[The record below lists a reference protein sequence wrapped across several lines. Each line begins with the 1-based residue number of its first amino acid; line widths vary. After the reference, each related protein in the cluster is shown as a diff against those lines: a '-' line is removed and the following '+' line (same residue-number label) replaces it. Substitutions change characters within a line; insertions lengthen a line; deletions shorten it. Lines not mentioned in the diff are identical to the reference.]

1 MVSLRPTD
9 NKRQWSAY
17 IRAAVTRDINLMPID
32 RIALKNFRCF
42 RKAQSARLAPLTLLV
57 GENNTGK
64 TSFLAMLRA
73 LWDVAYSERLPDFK
87 EDPYDLGS
95 FDEIA
100 HYRGGR
106 GGRADTFGAGFSFTS
121 KGTRENISYQFTVT
135 FKQKGTVPLPVYIR
149 LARPD
154 QEIWLENS
162 EEDEIWQ
169 LRFGTSK
176 GAWQG
181 QMPLGFDADRNR
193 LPTYILFK
201 SLQSATEDHES
212 KHELTPLQGSAPPM
226 AEDWQQIEEL
236 ILRFGLGGL
245 FYRQQRP
252 YAGAPVRS
260 KPQRTY
266 DPARPTRDP
275 EGDYIPMYLATVQNR
290 ENWET
295 VKDGLEQFGKTS
307 GLFNE
312 ISVKQL
318 GGKASGPFQVQL
330 RKSGRKAKGPTRN
343 LIDMGYGIS
352 QILPVITEMLRG
364 DGPSMFLLQQPE
376 VYLHPRAQAALGS
389 LFGKIARPDQQ
400 LVIET
405 HSDHLIDRV
414 RMDVRD
420 GTTPLTPEDV
430 SILFFEYN
438 DLDVYI
444 HSLELDQEGNVLNAP
459 PSYRQFFMEETRKSL
474 GL

>member
-1 MVSLRPTD
+1 
-9 NKRQWSAY
+9 
-17 IRAAVTRDINLMPID
+17 MPID

-73 LWDVAYSERLPDFK
+73 LWDVAYSERVPDFK

-106 GGRADTFGAGFSFTS
+106 GGRADTFGAGFNFTS
-121 KGTRENISYQFTVT
+121 KGARENVSYQFTVT
-135 FKQKGTVPLPVYIR
+135 FKQKGNVPLPVYIR
-149 LARPD
+149 LACPD
-154 QEIWLENS
+154 QEIWLENF

-181 QMPLGFDADRNR
+181 EMPRGFDLDRNSP
-193 LPTYILFK
+193 PTSLFFMI
-201 SLQSATEDHES
+201 LQSQMEDQEIMN
-212 KHELTPLQGSAPPM
+212 ELTPLDGSVQST
-226 AEDWQQIEEL
+226 AEDWKQIQDL
-236 ILRFGLGGL
+236 IFRFGLFGLGGL
-245 FYRQQRP
+245 FHREQRP
-252 YAGAPVRS
+252 YAGAPVRA

-295 VKDGLEQFGKTS
+295 VKDGLEQFGQTS

-318 GGKASGPFQVQL
+318 GGKTSGPFQVQL

-343 LIDMGYGIS
+343 LIDMGYGVS
-352 QILPVITEMLRG
+352 QVLPVITEMLRG

-400 LVIET
+400 LVVET
-405 HSDHLIDRV
+405 HSAHLIDRV

-420 GTTPLTPEDV
+420 GTTPLMPEDV

-459 PSYRQFFMEETRKSL
+459 LSYRQFFMEETRKSL

>member
-1 MVSLRPTD
+1 
-9 NKRQWSAY
+9 
-17 IRAAVTRDINLMPID
+17 MPID

-73 LWDVAYSERLPDFK
+73 LWDVAYSERVPDFK

-106 GGRADTFGAGFSFTS
+106 GGRADTFGAGFNFTS
-121 KGTRENISYQFTVT
+121 KGARENVSYQFTVT
-135 FKQKGTVPLPVYIR
+135 FKQKGNVPLPVYIR
-149 LARPD
+149 LACPD
-154 QEIWLENS
+154 QEIWLENF

-181 QMPLGFDADRNR
+181 EMPRGFDLDRNSP
-193 LPTYILFK
+193 PTSLFFMI
-201 SLQSATEDHES
+201 LQSQMEDQEIMN
-212 KHELTPLQGSAPPM
+212 ELTPLDGSVQST
-226 AEDWQQIEEL
+226 AEDWKQIQDL
-236 ILRFGLGGL
+236 IFRFGLFGLGGL
-245 FYRQQRP
+245 FHREQRP
-252 YAGAPVRS
+252 YAGAPVRA

-295 VKDGLEQFGKTS
+295 VKDGLEQFGQTS

-318 GGKASGPFQVQL
+318 GGKTSGPFQVQL

-343 LIDMGYGIS
+343 LIDMGYGVS
-352 QILPVITEMLRG
+352 QVLPVITEMLRG

-400 LVIET
+400 LVVET
-405 HSDHLIDRV
+405 HSAHLVDRV

-420 GTTPLTPEDV
+420 GTTPLMPEDV

-459 PSYRQFFMEETRKSL
+459 LSYRQFFMEETRKSL

>member
-1 MVSLRPTD
+1 
-9 NKRQWSAY
+9 
-17 IRAAVTRDINLMPID
+17 MPID

-57 GENNTGK
+57 GENNSGK

-73 LWDVAYSERLPDFK
+73 LWDVAYSERVPDFK

-106 GGRADTFGAGFSFTS
+106 GGRADTFGAGFNFTS
-121 KGTRENISYQFTVT
+121 KGARENVSYQFTVT
-135 FKQKGTVPLPVYIR
+135 FKQKGNVPLPVYIR
-149 LARPD
+149 LACPD
-154 QEIWLENS
+154 QEIWLENF

-181 QMPLGFDADRNR
+181 EMPRGFDLDRNSP
-193 LPTYILFK
+193 PTSLFFMI
-201 SLQSATEDHES
+201 LQSQMEDQEIMN
-212 KHELTPLQGSAPPM
+212 ELTPLDGSVQST
-226 AEDWQQIEEL
+226 AEDWKQIQDL
-236 ILRFGLGGL
+236 IFRFGLFGLGGL
-245 FYRQQRP
+245 FHREQRP
-252 YAGAPVRS
+252 YAGAPVRA

-295 VKDGLEQFGKTS
+295 VKDGLEQFGQTS

-318 GGKASGPFQVQL
+318 GGKTSGPFQVQL

-343 LIDMGYGIS
+343 LIDMGYGVS
-352 QILPVITEMLRG
+352 QVLPVITEMLRG

-405 HSDHLIDRV
+405 HSGHLIDRV

-444 HSLELDQEGNVLNAP
+444 HSLELDQEGNILNAP
-459 PSYRQFFMEETRKSL
+459 TSYRQFFMEETRKSL

>member
-1 MVSLRPTD
+1 
-9 NKRQWSAY
+9 
-17 IRAAVTRDINLMPID
+17 MPID

-57 GENNTGK
+57 GENNSGK

-73 LWDVAYSERLPDFK
+73 LWDVAYSERVPDFK

-106 GGRADTFGAGFSFTS
+106 GGRADTFGAGFNFTS
-121 KGTRENISYQFTVT
+121 KGARENVSYQFTVT
-135 FKQKGTVPLPVYIR
+135 FKQKGNVPLPVYIR
-149 LARPD
+149 LACPD
-154 QEIWLENS
+154 QEIWLENF

-181 QMPLGFDADRNR
+181 EMPRGFDLDRNSP
-193 LPTYILFK
+193 PTSLFFMI
-201 SLQSATEDHES
+201 LQSQMEDQEIMN
-212 KHELTPLQGSAPPM
+212 ELTPLDGSVQST
-226 AEDWQQIEEL
+226 AEDWKQIQDL
-236 ILRFGLGGL
+236 IFRFGLFGLGGL
-245 FYRQQRP
+245 FHREQRP
-252 YAGAPVRS
+252 YAGAPVRA

-295 VKDGLEQFGKTS
+295 VKDGLEQFGQTS

-343 LIDMGYGIS
+343 LIDMGYGVS
-352 QILPVITEMLRG
+352 QVLPVITEMLRG

-405 HSDHLIDRV
+405 HSGHLIDRV

-444 HSLELDQEGNVLNAP
+444 HSLELDQEGNILNAP
-459 PSYRQFFMEETRKSL
+459 TSYRQFFMEETRKSL

>member
-1 MVSLRPTD
+1 
-9 NKRQWSAY
+9 
-17 IRAAVTRDINLMPID
+17 MPID

-73 LWDVAYSERLPDFK
+73 LWDVAYSERVPDFK

-106 GGRADTFGAGFSFTS
+106 GGRADTFGAGFNFTS
-121 KGTRENISYQFTVT
+121 KGARENVSYQFTVT
-135 FKQKGTVPLPVYIR
+135 FKQKGNVPLPVYIR
-149 LARPD
+149 LACPD
-154 QEIWLENS
+154 QEIWLENF

-181 QMPLGFDADRNR
+181 EMPRGFDLDRNSP
-193 LPTYILFK
+193 PTSLFFMI
-201 SLQSATEDHES
+201 LQSQMEDQEIMNA
-212 KHELTPLQGSAPPM
+212 LTPLDGSVQST
-226 AEDWQQIEEL
+226 AEDWKQIQDL
-236 ILRFGLGGL
+236 IFRFGLFGLGGL
-245 FYRQQRP
+245 FHREQRP
-252 YAGAPVRS
+252 YAGAPVRA

-295 VKDGLEQFGKTS
+295 VKDGLEQFGQTS

-318 GGKASGPFQVQL
+318 GGKVSGPFQVQL

-343 LIDMGYGIS
+343 LIDMGYGVS
-352 QILPVITEMLRG
+352 QVLPVITEMLRG

-405 HSDHLIDRV
+405 HSAHLIDRV

-459 PSYRQFFMEETRKSL
+459 TSYRQFFMEETRKSL

>member
-1 MVSLRPTD
+1 
-9 NKRQWSAY
+9 
-17 IRAAVTRDINLMPID
+17 MPID

-73 LWDVAYSERLPDFK
+73 LWDVAYSERVPDFK

-106 GGRADTFGAGFSFTS
+106 GGRADTFGAGFNFTS
-121 KGTRENISYQFTVT
+121 KGARENVSYQFTVT
-135 FKQKGTVPLPVYIR
+135 FKQKGNVPLPVYIR
-149 LARPD
+149 LACPD
-154 QEIWLENS
+154 QEIWLENF

-181 QMPLGFDADRNR
+181 EMPRGFDLDRNSP
-193 LPTYILFK
+193 PTSLFFMI
-201 SLQSATEDHES
+201 LQSQMEDQEIMN
-212 KHELTPLQGSAPPM
+212 ELTPLDGSVQST
-226 AEDWQQIEEL
+226 AEDWKQIQDL
-236 ILRFGLGGL
+236 IFRFGLFGLGGL
-245 FYRQQRP
+245 FHREQRP
-252 YAGAPVRS
+252 YAGAPVRA

-295 VKDGLEQFGKTS
+295 VKDGLEQFGQTS
-307 GLFNE
+307 GLFTE

-318 GGKASGPFQVQL
+318 GGKTSGPFQVQL

-343 LIDMGYGIS
+343 LIDMGYGVS
-352 QILPVITEMLRG
+352 QVLPVITEMLRG

-405 HSDHLIDRV
+405 HSAHLIDRV
-414 RMDVRD
+414 RMDMRD

-459 PSYRQFFMEETRKSL
+459 TSYRQFFMEETRKSL